1 MNLKTRDH
9 IQLKRSLLVKL
20 NSKIIKRVI
29 KVLFT
34 SIALYVL
41 FLKIDIKEIES
52 ILQNTEWIYLLL
64 AILFFN
70 LSKILSSIRLN
81 IYFNH
86 IGVKI
91 SEIYA
96 LKLYYIG
103 MFYNL
108 FLPSGVGGDG
118 YKIYLLKQ
126 SHNIKLSTL
135 ITASLLDRVSGVIPL
150 LFFAGILFIF
160 SDFYNQLMWLDYLI
174 IVEIAT
180 IFPIFYIINRVFFN
194 RYLEIFFITITLGS
208 AVQLLQLISAI
219 FILYAIGIK
228 SSILIFLTLFL
239 ISSVVAILPITIGGV
254 GVRELTFLYGLSL
267 VGIDVN
273 GGVTFSLLFF
283 LITALSSLIG
293 LFLKE

>member
-1 MNLKTRDH
+1 
-9 IQLKRSLLVKL
+9 LVKL

>member
-267 VGIDVN
+267 VDIDVN

>member
-1 MNLKTRDH
+1 
-9 IQLKRSLLVKL
+9 LVKL

-52 ILQNTEWIYLLL
+52 ILQNIEWIYLLL
-64 AILFFN
+64 ALLFFN

-135 ITASLLDRVSGVIPL
+135 ITASLLDRVSGVTPL

-180 IFPIFYIINRVFFN
+180 IFPIFYIINRVFFH
-194 RYLEIFFITITLGS
+194 RYLETFFTTITLGS
-208 AVQLLQLISAI
+208 TVQLLQLISAI

>member
-1 MNLKTRDH
+1 
-9 IQLKRSLLVKL
+9 
-20 NSKIIKRVI
+20 
-29 KVLFT
+29 
-34 SIALYVL
+34 
-41 FLKIDIKEIES
+41 
-52 ILQNTEWIYLLL
+52 
-64 AILFFN
+64 
-70 LSKILSSIRLN
+70 
-81 IYFNH
+81 
-86 IGVKI
+86 
-91 SEIYA
+91 
-96 LKLYYIG
+96 

-135 ITASLLDRVSGVIPL
+135 ITASLLDRVSGVTPL

-180 IFPIFYIINRVFFN
+180 IFPIFYIINRVFFH
-194 RYLEIFFITITLGS
+194 RYLEIFFTTITLGS
-208 AVQLLQLISAI
+208 TVQLLQLISAI

>member
-1 MNLKTRDH
+1 
-9 IQLKRSLLVKL
+9 LVKL

-52 ILQNTEWIYLLL
+52 ILQNIEWIYLLL
-64 AILFFN
+64 ALLFFN

-135 ITASLLDRVSGVIPL
+135 ITASLLDRVSGVTPL

-208 AVQLLQLISAI
+208 TVQLLQLISAI

>member
-9 IQLKRSLLVKL
+9 IELKRSLLVKL

-135 ITASLLDRVSGVIPL
+135 ITASLLDRVSGVTPL
-150 LFFAGILFIF
+150 LFFTGILFIF
-160 SDFYNQLMWLDYLI
+160 SDFYNQLMWLDHFI

-180 IFPIFYIINRVFFN
+180 IFPIFYIINRVFFH

>member
-52 ILQNTEWIYLLL
+52 ILQNIEWIYLLL
-64 AILFFN
+64 ALLFFN

-135 ITASLLDRVSGVIPL
+135 ITASLLDRVSGVTPL

-208 AVQLLQLISAI
+208 TVQLLQLISAI